1 MIEVRLLGQ
10 FEVFLD
16 GKPVELT
23 ARPAQSLFA
32 YLVLN
37 PVAHR
42 RERLAGLLWPDSS
55 EANARRN
62 LRQAL
67 WQIRR
72 ALGEPADTILVVDEI
87 SVAFNTDS
95 PYNLDAQRIALPV
108 EEGVAAATL
117 MEIVALYMGE
127 LLPGF
132 YDEWVLLERE
142 RLQAQFERK
151 FALLLERLVATQRWA
166 DILQWGERW
175 IALGYTPEPA
185 YRALMQAHAAL
196 GDMVSMADVYRRC
209 TEALD
214 RELSVEPSPQTQ
226 ALYEQLR
233 NGEGVPTPLPAP
245 QTAPTISAEPLHN
258 LPVQLTSFIGR
269 KKELAEIHRLL
280 APDNEQRAGEAV
292 RLLTLTGP
300 GGTGK
305 TRLALKA
312 ANQLLD
318 TFPDGIW
325 LVELAMLADPALVL
339 QTVAALLGV
348 REEPNYPLTRA
359 LIAHL
364 RTRTLLLIFDDCEHL
379 IDSIAQLV
387 ETLLRACPQLKIMVT
402 SRETLGVMGERTL
415 RVPSL
420 QLPDGDTLL
429 ALEDLAQSEAI
440 RLFVDRAVA
449 VTPTF
454 TLNEAN
460 AAAVTQI
467 CRQLDGVPLAIE
479 LAAARVRAMT
489 PEQIAARL
497 DDRFRLLTG
506 GSRTAL
512 PRQQTLRAMIDWSWG
527 LLSEPECILLRRLA
541 VFVGGWSLEAAEV
554 VGADESLPVYDVLE
568 LLTHLVE
575 KSLVVMEEQAG
586 AARYYLLET
595 IRQYAREKLLDAGE
609 TEATRARHL
618 HFFSS

>member
-1 MIEVRLLGQ
+1 ELG
-10 FEVFLD
+10 
-16 GKPVELT
+16 
-23 ARPAQSLFA
+23 
-32 YLVLN
+32 
-37 PVAHR
+37 
-42 RERLAGLLWPDSS
+42 
-55 EANARRN
+55 
-62 LRQAL
+62 
-67 WQIRR
+67 
-72 ALGEPADTILVVDEI
+72 
-87 SVAFNTDS
+87 
-95 PYNLDAQRIALPV
+95 
-108 EEGVAAATL
+108 
-117 MEIVALYMGE
+117 
-127 LLPGF
+127 
-132 YDEWVLLERE
+132 
-142 RLQAQFERK
+142 
-151 FALLLERLVATQRWA
+151 
-166 DILQWGERW
+166 
-175 IALGYTPEPA
+175 
-185 YRALMQAHAAL
+185 
-196 GDMVSMADVYRRC
+196 
-209 TEALD
+209 
-214 RELSVEPSPQTQ
+214 VEPSPQTH

-233 NGEGVPTPLPAP
+233 SGAGLAAPTPVRPAHV
-245 QTAPTISAEPLHN
+245 AENDGPLHN

-269 KKELAEIHRLL
+269 KTELAEIHRLL
-280 APDNEQRAGEAV
+280 TPDAETHAGADV

-312 ANQLLD
+312 AAQLLAG
-318 TFPDGIW
+318 FPDGIW
-325 LVELAMLADPALVL
+325 LVELAMIADPTLVP

-348 REEPNYPLTRA
+348 REEPSYPLTRA

-364 RTRTLLLIFDDCEHL
+364 RTKTLLLIFDDCEHL

-420 QLPDGDTLL
+420 QLPDIWQQLPL
-429 ALEDLAQSEAI
+429 HDLAQCEAI
-440 RLFVDRAVA
+440 RLFIDRTVA
-449 VTPTF
+449 VKPTF
-454 TLNEAN
+454 ALNDAN

-512 PRQQTLRAMIDWSWG
+512 PRQQTLRAMIYWSWD
-527 LLSEPECILLRRLA
+527 LLSEPECTLLRRLA
-541 VFVGGWSLEAAEV
+541 VFFGGWSLEAAEAIC
-554 VGADESLPVYDVLE
+554 ADETLPVYDVLE

-595 IRQYAREKLLDAGE
+595 IRQYAREKLLEAGE
-609 TEATRARHL
+609 TEPVRARHL
-618 HFFSS
+618 RFFLKLAEEAEPKLRMTEQ